1 MITIIINFVFG
12 FFLFFFT
19 KIGVSLFVQALI
31 NGKRPCEPSERDSE
45 FKYLTS
51 GPVLALCLQRV
62 NAVKRLLEL
71 LGPEDPAQAR
81 TEDLH
86 VWRASYGTDRLRNG
100 IYGSRTSTLFL
111 QKLFECNCSDDYLV
125 VAVSM
130 RIYLFTLFGL
140 SPCQSYITCRCVSD
154 VYIYIKDVYMNL
166 GNINVAVNNV
176 RILLGLFQGD
186 E

>member
-1 MITIIINFVFG
+1 M
-12 FFLFFFT
+12 
-19 KIGVSLFVQALI
+19 ALTD
-31 NGKRPCEPSERDSE
+31 CVMASMVVE
-45 FKYLTS
+45 
-51 GPVLALCLQRV
+51 LQ
-62 NAVKRLLEL
+62 L
-71 LGPEDPAQAR
+71 
-81 TEDLH
+81 
-86 VWRASYGTDRLRNG
+86 Y
-100 IYGSRTSTLFL
+100 FL